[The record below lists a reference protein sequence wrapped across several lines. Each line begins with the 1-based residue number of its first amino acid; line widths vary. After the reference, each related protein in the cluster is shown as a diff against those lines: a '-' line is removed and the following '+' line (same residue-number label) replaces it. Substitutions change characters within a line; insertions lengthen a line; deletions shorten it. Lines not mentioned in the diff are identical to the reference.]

1 MFQNDPLQSYFLNAL
16 QPSLTAV
23 CTLTTEG
30 EHIAALTSLCWSIVR
45 LHLGLEFMIPADNLL
60 VDLHGIGLCVA
71 SSSNVTG
78 PPLTPISR
86 TFWMNRAPLTCLMK
100 PQSGN
105 HLACSVH
112 GSSSA
117 CQLQRPPSQKK
128 HLTLSENPIREYHF
142 YKNQSLVGNTIH
154 MKTNHL

>member
-1 MFQNDPLQSYFLNAL
+1 MH
-16 QPSLTAV
+16 
-23 CTLTTEG
+23 TLVTEG
-30 EHIAALTSLCWSIVR
+30 ELIAALTSLFWSIVR
-45 LHLGLEFMIPADNLL
+45 LHVRLELL
-60 VDLHGIGLCVA
+60 VPAGNFVVDLCVA

-86 TFWMNRAPLTCLMK
+86 TFWMNLVPLTCLTK
-100 PQSGN
+100 SHSGN

-117 CQLQRPPSQKK
+117 SQLQRPPSQKK